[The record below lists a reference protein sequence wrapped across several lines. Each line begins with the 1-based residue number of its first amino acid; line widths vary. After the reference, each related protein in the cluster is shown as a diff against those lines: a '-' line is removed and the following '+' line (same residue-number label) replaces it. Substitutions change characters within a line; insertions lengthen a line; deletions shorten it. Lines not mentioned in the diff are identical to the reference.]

1 MRSLQ
6 HFDQYGESA
15 RRRGED
21 RRRRRMFFKAL
32 PVLLCFLALLG
43 FAVSVGTAVTCFLLA
58 GLAFLVG
65 YPGLWLP
72 RLPER
77 VQAPQVVG
85 VYFRAVLRG
94 LEEDH
99 GLLTL
104 AGDGARFDGFDAT
117 AYGYRARLW
126 LRESSHYQRWQGI
139 TPDITRRF
147 GAFGVERV
155 TVEELHPGSG
165 RVEVK
170 LYKRSPLDE
179 LHEVPL
185 NGR

>member
-1 MRSLQ
+1 MRELQ
-6 HFDQYGESA
+6 HFDPVGENA

-21 RRRRRMFFKAL
+21 RRRRRVFFKVL
-32 PVLLCFLALLG
+32 PGLLCFLALLG
-43 FAVSVGTAVTCFLLA
+43 FAVSVRTALTCFLLA
-58 GLAFLVG
+58 VLAFLVG

-77 VQAPQVVG
+77 AQAPQIVG
-85 VYFRAVLRG
+85 AYFRAVLRG

-99 GLLTL
+99 GLLTVS
-104 AGDGARFDGFDAT
+104 GDGARFDGFDAT

-139 TPDITRRF
+139 TPDIARKF
-147 GAFGVERV
+147 APFGVESA
-155 TVEELHPGSG
+155 TVEEVRPGSG
-165 RVEVK
+165 RVEIK

-179 LHEVPL
+179 LHEVAL
-185 NGR
+185 DGQ

>member
-6 HFDQYGESA
+6 HFDEYGESA

-21 RRRRRMFFKAL
+21 RRRRRIFFKAL
-32 PVLLCFLALLG
+32 PAFLLILALMG
-43 FAVSVGTAVTCFLLA
+43 FSVSVGTALTCFLLA

-72 RLPER
+72 RIPER
-77 VQAPQVVG
+77 AQAPQIVG
-85 VYFRAVLRG
+85 AYFRAVLRG

-99 GLLTL
+99 GILTV

-117 AYGYRARLW
+117 PYGYRARLW
-126 LRESSHYQRWQGI
+126 LRESAHYQRWQGI
-139 TPDITRRF
+139 TPDIARKF
-147 GAFGVERV
+147 APFGVESAR
-155 TVEELHPGSG
+155 VEEVRPGSG

-170 LYKRSPLDE
+170 LYKRSPLE
-179 LHEVPL
+179 ESHEVYY
-185 NGR
+185 GH

>member
-1 MRSLQ
+1 M
-6 HFDQYGESA
+6 
-15 RRRGED
+15 
-21 RRRRRMFFKAL
+21 
-32 PVLLCFLALLG
+32 G
-43 FAVSVGTAVTCFLLA
+43 FAVSVGTALTCFLLA
-58 GLAFLVG
+58 GIAFLVG

-77 VQAPQVVG
+77 AQAPQIVG

-99 GLLTL
+99 GLLTV

-117 AYGYRARLW
+117 AYGYSARLQ
-126 LRESSHYQRWQGI
+126 LRELSHYQRWQGI
-139 TPDITRRF
+139 TPDIARRF

-155 TVEELHPGSG
+155 TVEEVRPGSG
-165 RVEVK
+165 RVKVK

-179 LHEVPL
+179 SHEVAL
-185 NGR
+185 DGQ